1 VVYYILDPEYD
12 VYMDTQQAVNL
23 AIVRRFAAEGI
34 QIPYP
39 TQTVHVAGQR
49 VDLLSE

>member
-1 VVYYILDPEYD
+1 
-12 VYMDTQQAVNL
+12 MDTQQAINL

-39 TQTVHVAGQR
+39 TQMVYVAGQKLD
-49 VDLLSE
+49 VPPE